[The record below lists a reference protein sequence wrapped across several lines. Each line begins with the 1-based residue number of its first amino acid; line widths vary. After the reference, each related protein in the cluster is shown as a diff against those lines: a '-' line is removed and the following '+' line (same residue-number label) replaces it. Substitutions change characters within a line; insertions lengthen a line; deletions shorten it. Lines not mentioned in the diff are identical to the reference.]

1 MMAVVIAVTVL
12 MIVAALVATVVVLF
26 RAVRVHL
33 LHFTHLRCTAQ
44 SRLFNL
50 SGQFDTSEASRH

>member
-1 MMAVVIAVTVL
+1 VAV
-12 MIVAALVATVVVLF
+12 LVATVVVMF
-26 RAVRVHL
+26 WAVRVHL

-50 SGQFDTSEASRH
+50 SGQFDTSEA